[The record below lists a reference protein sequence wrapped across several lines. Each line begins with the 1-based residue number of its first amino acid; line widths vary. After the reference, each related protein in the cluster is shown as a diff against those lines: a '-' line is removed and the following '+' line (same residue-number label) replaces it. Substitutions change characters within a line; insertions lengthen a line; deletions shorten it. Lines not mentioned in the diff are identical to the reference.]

1 MDNRKEER
9 SPARRRKGRFDVWT
23 TLVWVGG
30 GLVYLFLILPVLV
43 IILSAFSPNA
53 YPEFPPSELSLRW
66 FREVADNAAWM
77 KAIGYSLWLMVLV
90 TLLTVVLGTTAAY
103 GISRLEFPGKQA
115 LLSFM
120 LSPLM
125 IPQVVIGIALL
136 YVFTG
141 IGMFGTMAGLVIGH
155 MIVAF
160 PYVIRTVGVSLSNL
174 DPKLERASMSLGA
187 GPVKTFFRVTLP
199 LIKPGI
205 VAGGVFSAVTSFGEV
220 SVSLFVVSPSN
231 MTVPVRIFNYIDQTF
246 DPSVNAISVIF
257 IAVAVIA
264 LVIIERTIGLTK
276 VM

>member
-1 MDNRKEER
+1 MDNRMEAR
-9 SPARRRKGRFDVWT
+9 SSARRGTKRFDGWT
-23 TLVWVGG
+23 ALAWVVG
-30 GLVYLFLILPVLV
+30 GLVYLFLILPVFV

-53 YPEFPPSELSLRW
+53 YPEFPPSEFSLRW

-77 KAIGYSLWLMVLV
+77 KSIWFSLGLMVIV

-103 GISRLEFPGKQA
+103 GVSRLEFRGKQA

-125 IPQVVIGIALL
+125 IPQVVMGIALL
-136 YVFTG
+136 YVFTSMG
-141 IGMFGTMAGLVIGH
+141 IIGSVTGLVIGH
-155 MIVAF
+155 MIVSF

-220 SVSLFVVSPSN
+220 SISLFVVSPSN

-264 LVIIERTIGLTK
+264 LVVIERTIGLTK